1 VTRGTRRR
9 QLLLC
14 GTSTSE
20 CRKRPVPAVGRPF
33 PRFLRTGKCVA
44 GLSDERGRA
53 IQKAEN
59 CVGFV
64 RFLSRAQGHF
74 TRIPYTFPLE
84 PSYNGSVGSFGHP
97 VQVQPTSISNTTG
110 AKHVH
115 RGFYGHRH
123 VTRPM
128 ARKLYWYGQCS
139 VERGVVYRTWYCHD
153 PWQQVKVEAM
163 NTHTLQQ
170 AARRPREKR
179 REEEATRGGGY
190 TS

>member
-110 AKHVH
+110 AKHAYLGTS
-115 RGFYGHRH
+115 RLLRTP
-123 VTRPM
+123 TRDTSHGTK
-128 ARKLYWYGQCS
+128 ALLVWT
-139 VERGVVYRTWYCHD
+139 VERGVVYRSWYCHD
-153 PWQQVKVEAM
+153 PMATSKGCS
-163 NTHTLQQ
+163 
-170 AARRPREKR
+170 ARKQ
-179 REEEATRGGGY
+179 
-190 TS
+190 